1 MKLNI
6 KTAGLLIAIC
16 IFGFSTIVFGQKTTN
31 NQAKPKAGTNSATP
45 KKAKNINTGE
55 AVVPKNNNNRP
66 PSTGTGNS
74 NGRPESTGQTLSEFE
89 LMDKAYNLLTHVAR
103 KIPSDTIKDNS
114 GANAS
119 RAKSF
124 AESAAEH
131 ALKLREA
138 YYRETNSGETKYY
151 QNESLESMGDVK
163 NVLEKALGYLNR
175 IEFTFRNNKA
185 DAIEKTEQ
193 AIAQAQNYIE
203 NPPSPTKNA
212 PNGAAEVKGK
222 GNRKISDGK
231 KAVNPNTMDSTLKT
245 APAGSTE
252 QTTPTKNTNTKPKAS
267 GNVKKPVSNLSL
279 GDDPFG
285 KTPKKPK
292 TKGNN

>member
-6 KTAGLLIAIC
+6 KTASLLVIIG
-16 IFGFSTIVFGQKTTN
+16 IFGFSTVIFGQKTTN

-45 KKAKNINTGE
+45 KKAKNIKTGE
-55 AVVPKNNNNRP
+55 AVVPKSSNNRP

-74 NGRPESTGQTLSEFE
+74 NGRPESTGETLSEFD
-89 LMDKAYNLLTHVAR
+89 LMDRAYNLLTQVAR
-103 KIPSDTIKDNS
+103 KLPSDTIRDNS

-119 RAKSF
+119 RVSSF
-124 AESAAEH
+124 AESAAEN
-131 ALKLREA
+131 AYQLRDA
-138 YYRETNSGETKYY
+138 YYRETNIGEVKYY
-151 QNESLESMGDVK
+151 QNESLNSMQDVK
-163 NVLEKALGYLNR
+163 NVLDKALGYLNR
-175 IEFTFRNNKA
+175 VEYGFRNNKA

-193 AIAQAQNYIE
+193 AIAQAQTYIE
-203 NPPSPTKNA
+203 NPPPPTKNA

-231 KAVNPNTMDSTLKT
+231 KAVNSNTIDSSLKT

-252 QTTPTKNTNTKPKAS
+252 KTTPTKNTNTKPKAS
-267 GNVKKPVSNLSL
+267 GNVKKPTNNLGA

-292 TKGNN
+292 VKENN